1 MMHSRKPCLPSDRR
15 PAPRSAAREWGSLAG
30 EGGGGGRYAMGYELS
45 ISGALADSP
54 TQYFSNTGEL
64 KPELK
69 VGGCVDALVLP
80 GAD

>member
-1 MMHSRKPCLPSDRR
+1 MR
-15 PAPRSAAREWGSLAG
+15 AAAG
-30 EGGGGGRYAMGYELS
+30 ARYAMGYELS
-45 ISGALADSP
+45 ISGALAGSP

>member
-1 MMHSRKPCLPSDRR
+1 
-15 PAPRSAAREWGSLAG
+15 
-30 EGGGGGRYAMGYELS
+30 MGYELS

>member
-1 MMHSRKPCLPSDRR
+1 MW
-15 PAPRSAAREWGSLAG
+15 SALWRLEARALG
-30 EGGGGGRYAMGYELS
+30 AMGYELS